1 MDSGIDAGLGYPEAE
16 HIEREVGVTL
26 VVVIIVVLLAVL
38 AFGYLIFRMMRRSQE
53 AVPQVTDRDDAKH
66 DLVVGTD
73 EQGRAIRASEEAPEP
88 ARDDAGFESLLQDE
102 IRDLGHEQ
110 PAADDDV

>member
-1 MDSGIDAGLGYPEAE
+1 M
-16 HIEREVGVTL
+16 TL

-38 AFGYLIFRMMRRSQE
+38 GFGYLIFRIMRRSQE
-53 AVPQVTDRDDAKH
+53 TVPQVTDRDDAKH

-88 ARDDAGFESLLQDE
+88 ARDEAGFESLLQGE

-110 PAADDDV
+110 PVADDE